1 MARKRTTSSKATG
14 KAAAKKPAAR
24 KAAAK
29 KPAASKAA
37 APRAAAKKTS
47 AASPPPA
54 SPYGGGG
61 GQGISIPPYFKPT
74 PYLNSNS
81 TFFPTSEEI
90 GPDEMRITFMGSCP
104 FPPKRDQAATCICVE
119 LGNGDRF
126 FFDFGPGSLRN
137 ILAAQVPL
145 QTINDIFFTH
155 LHVDHYGELPYLFC
169 FAPWA
174 GRWTPLRVHGPSG
187 RTKDE
192 GIGHMIDG
200 MKRMT
205 HWHTKSFNASPIG
218 DGYEVEVNEFDY
230 TDDNGIC
237 YDKNGVTV
245 RHWRRSHNMDGASA
259 YRLDWNGLSF
269 VWTGDGRPDTNTV
282 EYAQGV
288 DVFVTE
294 LQPDLG
300 ATMERKTGIPAAI
313 YNSTIDLVHTDHYAT
328 GYMIDQVN
336 PRIGMVTHMAFDRD
350 LVSECLAGIRQHWQ
364 GLFCFGAP
372 DGVVVNVTKDAVW
385 TRDWAVSDS
394 ANMRSTRSF
403 APSEFRAM
411 FGGEIPTSFRV
422 PTPQYSKNDLLSAEI
437 QATEIGGPVFTP
449 ADVQRHTIEDFS
461 EAFGDLMTTDI
472 PLSALIGAQQFGKA
486 AGDVTHAIRTLT
498 DGAQLLGYGLL
509 GQVVPNAAQA
519 EQAKAALTTIT
530 SMVREAA
537 WRSDA
542 VREGA
547 QAAVQEALPALKDA
561 KERHDF
567 KAAAGSMVE
576 VAGTLGAELQ
586 KPDVQQMTAQ
596 ATGLFIDAVSS
607 RLGAKDVQSGKASPT
622 EALQGAA
629 AMSAA
634 MFAGIFGDKLK
645 SRAVAGNVQEAV
657 EGLQGF
663 GGPLLSSGQ
672 VKPGID
678 QFLLIVGQMLQDPG
692 KREALKGA
700 VATLVQTAG
709 TVGGSLQNGNAKEAV
724 TSGAGLIIEGL
735 GSKLQTANATS

>member
-1 MARKRTTSSKATG
+1 MARKRTNNGAS
-14 KAAAKKPAAR
+14 AK
-24 KAAAK
+24 
-29 KPAASKAA
+29 
-37 APRAAAKKTS
+37 
-47 AASPPPA
+47 SPPAA

-61 GQGISIPPYFKPT
+61 GQGVSLPPYFKPT

-81 TFFPTSEEI
+81 TYFPTSEEL

-145 QTINDIFFTH
+145 QAINDIFITH

-174 GRWTPLRVHGPSG
+174 GRWVPLRVHGPSG

-192 GIGHMIDG
+192 GIAHMVDG
-200 MKRMT
+200 MKQMT

-237 YDKNGVTV
+237 YEKNGVTV

-269 VWTGDGRPDTNTV
+269 VWTGDGRPDELTIK
-282 EYAQGV
+282 YAQDV

-294 LQPDLG
+294 LQPDIG
-300 ATMERKTGIPAAI
+300 KVMEQKSGIPAAI

-328 GYMIDQVN
+328 GYMIKQVN
-336 PRIGMVTHMAFDRD
+336 PRMGMVTHMAFDRD
-350 LVSECLAGIRQHWQ
+350 LVSESMAGIRQHWD

-394 ANMRSTRSF
+394 ANMKGTRSF
-403 APSEFRAM
+403 SPSELRAM
-411 FGGEIPTSFRV
+411 FGGDEMPTTFRV
-422 PTPQYSKNDLLSAEI
+422 PTPRYSKDDLVSAEI
-437 QATEIGGPVFTP
+437 QATEIAGQVFTP
-449 ADVQRHTIEDFS
+449 ADVQRHTIEDFK
-461 EAFGDLMTTDI
+461 EAFGDLMTTDVPI
-472 PLSALIGAQQFGKA
+472 SALLGAQQVGKA
-486 AGDVTHAIRTLT
+486 VGDVSHGVRTLM
-498 DGAQLLGYGLL
+498 DGLQLLGPAVI
-509 GQVVPNAAQA
+509 GQVVPDAAEA
-519 EQAKAALTTIT
+519 ERARTAIKTIT
-530 SMVREAA
+530 SMVRAAA

-542 VREGA
+542 IRDGA
-547 QAAVQEALPALKDA
+547 HAAVQSALPALKEA

-567 KAAAGSMVE
+567 KAAAHSMIDIVGGLGSELKKPEIQQMATAASALFIE
-576 VAGTLGAELQ
+576 SAASTLGA
-586 KPDVQQMTAQ
+586 KAVQD
-596 ATGLFIDAVSS
+596 GD
-607 RLGAKDVQSGKASPT
+607 ASPT
-622 EALQGAA
+622 EALKGAA
-629 AMSAA
+629 AMSQAVA
-634 MFAGIFGDKLK
+634 VGVFGAKLK
-645 SRAVAGNVQEAV
+645 DPAVAGN
-657 EGLQGF
+657 LQDVAAALKSF
-663 GGPLLSSGQ
+663 GAPLLSSPQAQEGL
-672 VKPGID
+672 D
-678 QFLLIVGQMLQDPG
+678 QLLRGLGRMLQDPG
-692 KREALKGA
+692 KRETLKGA

-709 TVGGSLQNGNAKEAV
+709 TVGGSLQNGHRNGAFKNGAGFLIEAV
-724 TSGAGLIIEGL
+724 GNRLQSAGAR
-735 GSKLQTANATS
+735 GS

>member
-1 MARKRTTSSKATG
+1 MK
-14 KAAAKKPAAR
+14 
-24 KAAAK
+24 
-29 KPAASKAA
+29 
-37 APRAAAKKTS
+37 
-47 AASPPPA
+47 SPPAA

-61 GQGISIPPYFKPT
+61 GQGVSLPPYFKPT

-81 TFFPTSEEI
+81 TYFPTSEEI

-145 QTINDIFFTH
+145 QAINDIFFTH

-174 GRWTPLRVHGPSG
+174 ARWTPLRVHGPSG

-192 GIGHMIDG
+192 GIAHMVEG

-205 HWHTKSFNASPIG
+205 HWHTKSFSASPIG

-269 VWTGDGRPDTNTV
+269 VWTGDGRPDTNTI

-300 ATMERKTGIPAAI
+300 TVMELKTGIPAAI
-313 YNSTIDLVHTDHYAT
+313 YNSTIDIVHTDHYAT

-350 LVSECLAGIRQHWQ
+350 LVSECLAGIRQHWK

-394 ANMRSTRSF
+394 ANMKGAKSF
-403 APSEFRAM
+403 SPSELRAM
-411 FGGEIPTSFRV
+411 LGGGGDIPTTLRV
-422 PTPQYSKNDLLSAEI
+422 PTPRYEKDDLLSPAVQAIEI
-437 QATEIGGPVFTP
+437 PGPVFTP
-449 ADVQRHTIEDFS
+449 VDVQRHTLESFK
-461 EAFGDLMTTDI
+461 EAFGDLMTTDV
-472 PLSALIGAQQFGKA
+472 PVSTLIGAQQFGKA
-486 AGDVTHAIRTLT
+486 AGDLTHAIRTLT
-498 DGAQLLGYGLL
+498 YGVQLLGAGLL
-509 GQVVPNAAQA
+509 GQVVPDTAQA
-519 EQAKAALTTIT
+519 DQAKAALTTIT

-547 QAAVQEALPALKDA
+547 QAAVQGALPALKEA

-567 KAAAGSMVE
+567 KAAAESMVE
-576 VAGTLGAELQ
+576 VGGTLGSELQ
-586 KPDVQQMTAQ
+586 KPDVQQMATTAS
-596 ATGLFIDAVSS
+596 GLFIDSAAS
-607 RLGAKDVQSGKASPT
+607 RLGAKAVQDGKASPT

-629 AMSAA
+629 AMSQAVVV
-634 MFAGIFGDKLK
+634 GVFGDKLK
-645 SRAVAGNVQEAV
+645 DPAVVGNLQEVAVGAAGLRRRGCSPRRRCRPGSTSCFASSGSCFRTRTSARHSRA
-657 EGLQGF
+657 
-663 GGPLLSSGQ
+663 PWPRSS
-672 VKPGID
+672 
-678 QFLLIVGQMLQDPG
+678 
-692 KREALKGA
+692 RRRARSA
-700 VATLVQTAG
+700 ARCRTATQRTRSRAAPA
-709 TVGGSLQNGNAKEAV
+709 SSSKA
-724 TSGAGLIIEGL
+724 SGASSRPPARSDDAGITRPRRPERRR
-735 GSKLQTANATS
+735 